1 MDIFKYESD
10 KKNEIQWTDE
20 NQENNVTVK
29 FIIKLTRATKQ
40 ESCKHQYTLSYTKQL
55 NTICSWFLFWNL

>member
-40 ESCKHQYTLSYTKQL
+40 ESCKHQYTLSYTK
-55 NTICSWFLFWNL
+55 

>member
-20 NQENNVTVK
+20 NQENNVTLK
-29 FIIKLTRATKQ
+29 FIIKLTRPTKQ
-40 ESCKHQYTLSYTKQL
+40 ESCKHQYTLSYTK
-55 NTICSWFLFWNL
+55 